1 MNCSEYQSEVD
12 KVSESDWC
20 GLLDRFEDAN
30 IYQSWSFGSVH
41 WGTKELSHLVLK
53 RDGKV
58 VAIAQLRIFR
68 LSSVGQ
74 WTAYL
79 MWGPL
84 CHLCGQELDLSAVR
98 AMAAALREEFV
109 EKRGLYLEIKA
120 NAFSHSRRAEVFQLA
135 FSRFDQR
142 SGTNGK
148 NYRTFVLDLSPSI
161 EDLRRQLDR
170 KWRNRLSAAERNG
183 LRIVEGESTRE
194 YDTFSNLYSQMW
206 ERKRFQ
212 TTVSTELFRRV
223 QEYLPAN
230 QRMRILICK
239 HGEEPVAG
247 LVCSAIGN
255 LAIYLLG
262 ATNENGMK
270 LKAAYLLQW
279 TMIQWLKDRRI
290 RYYDLGGINPIA
302 NPGVHHFKKGFNGAD
317 VSHINPLVLVGCE
330 SGFSQPM

>member
-1 MNCSEYQSEVD
+1 
-12 KVSESDWC
+12 
-20 GLLDRFEDAN
+20 
-30 IYQSWSFGSVH
+30 
-41 WGTKELSHLVLK
+41 
-53 RDGKV
+53 
-58 VAIAQLRIFR
+58 
-68 LSSVGQ
+68 
-74 WTAYL
+74 

-84 CHLCGQELDLSAVR
+84 CHLCGQKLDLSVVR

-255 LAIYLLG
+255 SAIYLLG

-302 NPGVHHFKKGFNGAD
+302 NPGVHHFKKGFNGAEHL
-317 VSHINPLVLVGCE
+317 SY
-330 SGFSQPM
+330 